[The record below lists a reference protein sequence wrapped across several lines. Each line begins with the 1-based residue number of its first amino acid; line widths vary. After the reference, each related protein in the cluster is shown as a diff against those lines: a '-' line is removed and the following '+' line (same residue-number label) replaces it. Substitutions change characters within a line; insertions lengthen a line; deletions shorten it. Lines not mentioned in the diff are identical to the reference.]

1 MQIMTMSTQV
11 FLLYKNPIDKF
22 ILIWF
27 VDYDFFMGPCARAKT
42 IKLFKYFLNL
52 FIYLIELKTFL

>member
-27 VDYDFFMGPCARAKT
+27 VDYDFFMGPLCQSQDYKA
-42 IKLFKYFLNL
+42 I
-52 FIYLIELKTFL
+52 